1 MLRYIKAMQPSLDNI
16 KVQSTERILL
26 IWNGALEEEKKKR
39 SEFYFILQLES
50 MAASSNWFWNLV

>member
-26 IWNGALEEEKKKR
+26 IWNGALEEEKKKKIWILFHP
-39 SEFYFILQLES
+39 STGKYGCFI
-50 MAASSNWFWNLV
+50 